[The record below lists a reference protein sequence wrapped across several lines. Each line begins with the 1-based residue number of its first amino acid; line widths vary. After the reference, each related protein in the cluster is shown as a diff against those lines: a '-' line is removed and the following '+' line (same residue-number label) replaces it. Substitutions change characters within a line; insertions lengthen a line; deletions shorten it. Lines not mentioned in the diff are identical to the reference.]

1 MVELGE
7 GVRASVSMGA
17 SESTEEKP
25 AAPKGADIG
34 ALSSM
39 LASRWKSGMGS
50 SAGPQKSA
58 ARAGEI
64 RSFRIKKLD
73 ATNKKIELEIAG

>member
-1 MVELGE
+1 MVDLGE
-7 GVRASVSMGA
+7 GVRASVSLGA
-17 SESTEEKP
+17 SERAEEKP
-25 AAPKGADIG
+25 AAAKGADIS

-39 LASRWKSGMGS
+39 LASRWKSGQGS
-50 SAGPQKSA
+50 TAGPQKGT

-73 ATNKKIELEIAG
+73 AQNKKIELEVAG